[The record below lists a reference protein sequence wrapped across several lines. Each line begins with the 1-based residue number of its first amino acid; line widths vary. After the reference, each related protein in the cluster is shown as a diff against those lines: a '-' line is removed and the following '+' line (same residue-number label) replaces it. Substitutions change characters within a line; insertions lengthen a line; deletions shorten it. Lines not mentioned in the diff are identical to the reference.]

1 MGICNSKEAYLTSP
15 NRKINNLNNSIN
27 NAVVDI
33 RNRTNNV
40 VEDVKEFADD
50 VKEIT
55 FEITEGVKDLTENV
69 TDAVSAFIKRSYGA
83 IKSKI
88 PKDQL
93 KASQYYARNKLAG
106 INELPKRVDFRKDLF
121 PVRDQGQIGSCVAQA
136 CACIKEYQEFIETG
150 KKLEYSVQ
158 FIYDLRGNRKIR
170 GMTEGMTGY
179 DAMTILLT
187 KGACFERTYPYG
199 RSLDLPS
206 IPKQVFDEAY
216 RFRTQQFMYIDS
228 IDSLKQAL
236 CREGPCLAI
245 MPVYSAYETVEFW
258 KPTKTAKR
266 LTGYHAIAIVGYFDD
281 FQDVSN
287 NGFLIR
293 NSWSA
298 KWGDNGY
305 AVLKYTDCSFG
316 KCPVEVWSTID
327 APNT

>member
-15 NRKINNLNNSIN
+15 KVEKNMSNFNNSVNTVITN
-27 NAVVDI
+27 I
-33 RNRTNNV
+33 RNKTNET
-40 VEDVKEFADD
+40 VEDAKEFADD
-50 VKEIT
+50 VKDVTI
-55 FEITEGVKDLTENV
+55 EITEGVKDLVE
-69 TDAVSAFIKRSYGA
+69 DVSAFVKRTFGA

-93 KASQYYARNKLAG
+93 KASQYYARNQLAG

-121 PVRDQGQIGSCVAQA
+121 PVRDQGQIGSCVAQV

-150 KKLEYSVQ
+150 KKMQYSVQ

-187 KGACFERTYPYG
+187 RGACFENSYPYG
-199 RSLDLPS
+199 RSLETTT
-206 IPKQVFDEAY
+206 IPKQIFDEAY
-216 RFRTQQFMYIDS
+216 RFRTQQFMYIDT

-245 MPVYSAYETVEFW
+245 MPVYGAYDSVEFW
-258 KPTKTAKR
+258 KPSRDSKR
-266 LTGYHAIAIVGYFDD
+266 MTGYHAVTIVGYFDD
-281 FQDVSN
+281 FQDTSN
-287 NGFLIR
+287 NGFLVR
-293 NSWSA
+293 NSWSS

-305 AVLKYTDCSFG
+305 AVLKYSDCSFG
-316 KCPVEVWSTID
+316 KCPAEVWSTID